1 MKRNGNM
8 MRAYSDIQAAYA
20 ERLEK
25 GDEVKEFQ
33 CNVLLDGLEEGE
45 YTSDFL
51 CVKAVLILSMTAT
64 AIGGGVAVVK
74 EAYKKTTQKAEA
86 QQVLATTAELITDV
100 LSQAQEVRTGGTSGP
115 EFFNGENGIWMRLG
129 AVPYQEADGTQEENT
144 NKAGICKVF
153 IADNGQ
159 ETRVPLLSDGAMA
172 KRFYTDFNVDQYSYE
187 DGCFT
192 VKDINVY
199 YKADAKRS
207 DKVPMAHLDQLTVH
221 AVNLEGLN

>member
-1 MKRNGNM
+1 MG
-8 MRAYSDIQAAYA
+8 
-20 ERLEK
+20 
-25 GDEVKEFQ
+25 Q
-33 CNVLLDGLEEGE
+33 C
-45 YTSDFL
+45 
-51 CVKAVLILSMTAT
+51 LIR
-64 AIGGGVAVVK
+64 K
-74 EAYKKTTQKAEA
+74 P
-86 QQVLATTAELITDV
+86 
-100 LSQAQEVRTGGTSGP
+100 TGH
-115 EFFNGENGIWMRLG
+115 R
-129 AVPYQEADGTQEENT
+129 

>member
-1 MKRNGNM
+1 
-8 MRAYSDIQAAYA
+8 
-20 ERLEK
+20 
-25 GDEVKEFQ
+25 
-33 CNVLLDGLEEGE
+33 
-45 YTSDFL
+45 
-51 CVKAVLILSMTAT
+51 MTAT

-100 LSQAQEVRTGGTSGP
+100 YPRHRKCGRAEPVVRSFITGKTGSGCA
-115 EFFNGENGIWMRLG
+115 LG
-129 AVPYQEADGTQEENT
+129 QCLIRKPTGHRKKIRIKPGSAR
-144 NKAGICKVF
+144 IF

>member
-8 MRAYSDIQAAYA
+8 MRAYRKIKCHLRSQAGMTLTEILA
-20 ERLEK
+20 
-25 GDEVKEFQ
+25 
-33 CNVLLDGLEEGE
+33 
-45 YTSDFL
+45 
-51 CVKAVLILSMTAT
+51 AVLILSMTAT

-115 EFFNGENGIWMRLG
+115 EFYNGENGIWMRLG

>member
-1 MKRNGNM
+1 MTFYFSVCPHHIPIPFLVPAPIN
-8 MRAYSDIQAAYA
+8 
-20 ERLEK
+20 
-25 GDEVKEFQ
+25 
-33 CNVLLDGLEEGE
+33 
-45 YTSDFL
+45 TSYYFL
-51 CVKAVLILSMTAT
+51 IFP
-64 AIGGGVAVVK
+64 
-74 EAYKKTTQKAEA
+74 
-86 QQVLATTAELITDV
+86 ATTAELITDV

-115 EFFNGENGIWMRLG
+115 EFYNGENGIWMRLG

-207 DKVPMAHLDQLTVH
+207 DKVPGIKHQ
-221 AVNLEGLN
+221 